1 MSQSLQI
8 KKQAGLLQVGRNVF
22 LNSQGKLSNGTSS
35 LTLSSAGIVLDG
47 SITFPHSVI
56 TQTVSQTADVIVDGS
71 SGVISTFASA
81 VVAEASI
88 TFTVSNENVAA
99 DSVVLV
105 SIVDYSGVF
114 STNGIPVVAV
124 QSVVE
129 GGFDVVLTNAHGVN
143 ALDGTLKIA
152 FLVV

>member
-47 SITFPHSVI
+47 SITFPHSII
-56 TQTVSQTADVIVDGS
+56 TQTTSQTADVIVDGS

-124 QSVVE
+124 KSVVE